1 MSAKEWKELGV
12 AHNRIRANGRCRVAQ
27 RSDRLSVEELAPQ
40 TVSRPA
46 LALSR
51 GLLGVSEAVADI
63 AGAKQS
69 GGAPH
74 IGLGLGPASQTD
86 NRELPWA
93 WNVVGFFLLWVGRM
107 CLSVWLPCD
116 WRRKRS
122 IPAST
127 ARKSKRRFRGALE
140 LKRID
145 TGEKRRCR

>member
-1 MSAKEWKELGV
+1 MSAKEWKGLGV

-69 GGAPH
+69 GGAPY

-122 IPAST
+122 IPALT
-127 ARKSKRRFRGALE
+127 VRKSKRRFRGALE

>member
-12 AHNRIRANGRCRVAQ
+12 AHNRIRANGRCRVSQ

-74 IGLGLGPASQTD
+74 IGAWGWAYNQGAQGLWRQCR
-86 NRELPWA
+86 NR
-93 WNVVGFFLLWVGRM
+93 
-107 CLSVWLPCD
+107 S
-116 WRRKRS
+116 
-122 IPAST
+122 
-127 ARKSKRRFRGALE
+127 
-140 LKRID
+140 
-145 TGEKRRCR
+145 

>member
-1 MSAKEWKELGV
+1 MAMCGDD
-12 AHNRIRANGRCRVAQ
+12 AGREAEVN
-27 RSDRLSVEELAPQ
+27 
-40 TVSRPA
+40 VSE
-46 LALSR
+46 
-51 GLLGVSEAVADI
+51 GVSEAVADI

-74 IGLGLGPASQTD
+74 IGLGLGPVSQTD

-122 IPAST
+122 IPALT

-140 LKRID
+140 LNRID
-145 TGEKRRCR
+145 TGEQRRCR

>member
-12 AHNRIRANGRCRVAQ
+12 AHNRIRANGRFRVSQ

-74 IGLGLGPASQTD
+74 IGAWGGSASQTN
-86 NRELPWA
+86 NRKLPTTFCLRRQMKRVPRA
-93 WNVVGFFLLWVGRM
+93 KNRAFISPLWV
-107 CLSVWLPCD
+107 
-116 WRRKRS
+116 KE
-122 IPAST
+122 T
-127 ARKSKRRFRGALE
+127 
-140 LKRID
+140 
-145 TGEKRRCR
+145 

>member
-1 MSAKEWKELGV
+1 MQW
-12 AHNRIRANGRCRVAQ
+12 
-27 RSDRLSVEELAPQ
+27 SDRLSVEELAPQ

-86 NRELPWA
+86 NGRRPWA
-93 WNVVGFFLLWVGRM
+93 WNVVGFYTLWVGELGCQYGYRAIGGR
-107 CLSVWLPCD
+107 SAASRH
-116 WRRKRS
+116 RRLGK
-122 IPAST
+122 AS
-127 ARKSKRRFRGALE
+127 
-140 LKRID
+140 
-145 TGEKRRCR
+145 

>member
-1 MSAKEWKELGV
+1 MLRVTEVSQPKERSELGV
-12 AHNRIRANGRCRVAQ
+12 PTKGLAQTAGVAEA

-74 IGLGLGPASQTD
+74 IGAWGGSASQTN
-86 NRELPWA
+86 NRKLPTTFCLRRQMKRVPRA
-93 WNVVGFFLLWVGRM
+93 KNRAFISPLWV
-107 CLSVWLPCD
+107 
-116 WRRKRS
+116 KE
-122 IPAST
+122 T
-127 ARKSKRRFRGALE
+127 
-140 LKRID
+140 
-145 TGEKRRCR
+145 